1 MTKTKP
7 GSMIRTCLVKRV
19 TKDSRKAK
27 MTPTRVPPRLTT
39 KKDTVRERNER
50 SFVAGDVSEADQVG
64 YSFLT
69 EGSCNC
75 S

>member
-27 MTPTRVPPRLTT
+27 ITPTRVPPRLTT
-39 KKDTVRERNER
+39 KKDTVRERNEW
-50 SFVAGDVSEADQVG
+50 SLVAGDE
-64 YSFLT
+64 
-69 EGSCNC
+69 
-75 S
+75 